1 MPVHFPKI
9 HPKDFRPGISLFLLT
24 GIILFSYFNLFGI
37 SVANSDKVTITTP
50 VFSGEMILAHVLLL
64 IIWGISFFTRKLWK
78 SVYALYLLL
87 ALSPLLELTNFGMSF
102 SIGWLSI
109 DLIAFGFLILH
120 LGFNPLIVKNLIK
133 QISGPA
139 ESKNTLY
146 PKTIT
151 KLEKRFETKTKAQL
165 QYISTSTDFSPEAH
179 VAAKKLLDIKIEE

>member
-1 MPVHFPKI
+1 MKLIKYFIQFVV
-9 HPKDFRPGISLFLLT
+9 ISFLL
-24 GIILFSYFNLFGI
+24 ILF
-37 SVANSDKVTITTP
+37 K
-50 VFSGEMILAHVLLL
+50 M
-64 IIWGISFFTRKLWK
+64 
-78 SVYALYLLL
+78 
-87 ALSPLLELTNFGMSF
+87 
-102 SIGWLSI
+102 
-109 DLIAFGFLILH
+109 
-120 LGFNPLIVKNLIK
+120 LGFKIASNLSSKIFTNIGPLFRSKNLIK